1 MMESIMADE
10 NQSYL
15 SHRASRID
23 HLTDFLSKYMFE
35 CIANP
40 WSSRNS
46 DGFVNLGTAENYI
59 NEDLIVE
66 KVSTLV

>member
-1 MMESIMADE
+1 MEE
-10 NQSYL
+10 NNQPYL
-15 SHRASRID
+15 SHRASRIEN
-23 HLTDFLSKYMFE
+23 LSDFLTKYMYE

-40 WSSRNS
+40 WSPQNS

-66 KVSTLV
+66 KVCF